1 MERKVDR
8 VKQSNSS
15 TYEGHSEPP
24 NYTQNILQHEPNEC
38 PTIVTF
44 VAWCAAIALSTAAKT
59 AVAVL
64 FRALISLLRNRR

>member
-15 TYEGHSEPP
+15 AYEGHSEPP

-64 FRALISLLRNRR
+64 FKALVSLLHSRR